1 MPTVTE
7 YFGIGFVNNGPL
19 TTTYTPPASCATGT
33 TDQIIFADT
42 STIYLSFGEANCTA
56 VPLGSCLPSNS
67 SYDKLNSEWRKNGGQ
82 GTIDYFSPGI
92 HCPKGWATAATFA
105 HGDKTGSPKKGGAFT
120 ETTSSDPSETATAI
134 DPYMPIEQIWLN
146 ALDPSE
152 TLAYCCPSGWT
163 ARKKGGCYSFI
174 EPLISATTYS
184 EMCNIRTRM
193 GSRHEVFTAEGSRL
207 PHYMYSMGTGAR
219 STTTTTL
226 TELREVLETNANYDY
241 SSIAVVRYFPA
252 VKLVYKESDLKP
264 TADGGEDDDKEKADD
279 DDEEDDDN
287 GASSLLRSGGL
298 ISIIAVLLSMLIG
311 AGLVML

>member
-67 SYDKLNSEWRKNGGQ
+67 SYDKLNSEWRQNGGQ

-92 HCPKGWATAATFA
+92 HCPKGWTTAATFA

-120 ETTSSDPSETATAI
+120 QTTSSDPGETATVNN
-134 DPYMPIEQIWLN
+134 PFMPIEQIWLN

-163 ARKKGGCYSFI
+163 ARKRGGCYSFI

-184 EMCNIRTRM
+184 EMCNIQT
-193 GSRHEVFTAEGSRL
+193 SVDSIHEVFTVEGSSL
-207 PHYMYSMGTGAR
+207 SQYMYSMETGTR
-219 STTTTTL
+219 STATTTL
-226 TELREVLETNANYDY
+226 SELREVLGTSSDYDY
-241 SSIAVVRYFPA
+241 LSIAVVRYFPA
-252 VKLVYKESDLKP
+252 VKLVYKESDLKS
-264 TADGGEDDDKEKADD
+264 TGDGGGDNDKEKADD
-279 DDEEDDDN
+279 DDDEDDDN

-298 ISIIAVLLSMLIG
+298 FSIIAVLFNMLIG
-311 AGLVML
+311 AGLVMF

>member
-1 MPTVTE
+1 MPTVIE

-92 HCPKGWATAATFA
+92 HCPKGWTTAATFA

-152 TLAYCCPSGWT
+152 TLAYCCP
-163 ARKKGGCYSFI
+163 
-174 EPLISATTYS
+174 
-184 EMCNIRTRM
+184 
-193 GSRHEVFTAEGSRL
+193 RHEVFTAEGSRL

-264 TADGGEDDDKEKADD
+264 TADGGEDDGKEKADD